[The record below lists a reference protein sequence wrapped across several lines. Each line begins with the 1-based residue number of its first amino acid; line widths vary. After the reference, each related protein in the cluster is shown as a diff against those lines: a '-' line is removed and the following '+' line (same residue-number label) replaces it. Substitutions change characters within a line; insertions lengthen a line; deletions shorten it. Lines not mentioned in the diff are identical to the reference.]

1 MEAVYRR
8 AAIAVEQLADAAVGA
23 LQGLAASR
31 VVGRHILG
39 RRARQPQ
46 LATLVTKAC
55 IAYSCAAPVAV
66 VSA

>member
-1 MEAVYRR
+1 
-8 AAIAVEQLADAAVGA
+8 GA